1 MHVFG
6 PETHMTAI
14 VGMALG
20 KRPVPK
26 TQNLELPTST
36 FGLPKV
42 GPWPQTYNRHSN
54 RLNSDL
60 QVYRMFFLSFSFADV
75 PFFFSVFS
83 EWSRTGFQGQHTTVV
98 PSCGGHTV
106 GTRAGGSVETSQA
119 PLHTRNTGRHLRDAA
134 QSLPGDAGL

>member
-1 MHVFG
+1 
-6 PETHMTAI
+6 MTAI

-60 QVYRMFFLSFSFADV
+60 QVY
-75 PFFFSVFS
+75 
-83 EWSRTGFQGQHTTVV
+83 
-98 PSCGGHTV
+98 
-106 GTRAGGSVETSQA
+106 
-119 PLHTRNTGRHLRDAA
+119 
-134 QSLPGDAGL
+134 